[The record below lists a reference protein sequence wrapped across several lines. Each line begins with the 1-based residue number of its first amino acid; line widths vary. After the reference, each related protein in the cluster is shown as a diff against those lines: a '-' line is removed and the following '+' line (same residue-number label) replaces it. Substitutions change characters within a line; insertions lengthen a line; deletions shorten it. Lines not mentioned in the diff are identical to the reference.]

1 MSNKYQISVI
11 HGAAKDHQISVQTDF
26 GANGYLGVRDN
37 PEVIL
42 ASPNITQP
50 SFAASRKDHQVY
62 TCNLSW
68 YPCPLSLPYLLSEL
82 DLELGPLVVLGVAS
96 VCDQLGNIFR
106 AHIAQRE
113 ISPAF
118 VERSGPVISQCNGVS
133 ILGTELRQRSRSWDS
148 NATVTVGRCDC
159 SLVLVVGALQLLVV
173 ALGIA
178 FWILWWQWSSKDSL
192 RWSPAVWMA
201 LVVEL
206 IPFLLVGAMADDTG
220 TSQFKHLELL
230 CGVLDR

>member
-1 MSNKYQISVI
+1 MSNKYQTSVI
-11 HGAAKDHQISVQTDF
+11 HGAAKDRQTSVQTDF
-26 GANGYLGVRDN
+26 GVNSYLGVRDN

-68 YPCPLSLPYLLSEL
+68 YPCPLSLPCLLSEL

-106 AHIAQRE
+106 APITQRE
-113 ISPAF
+113 ISSAF

-133 ILGTELRQRSRSWDS
+133 ILEVGSCDS

-173 ALGIA
+173 ASGSA

-192 RWSPAVWMA
+192 RWSPAVWMS